1 MNTPQRTLTIYMMP
15 ASCPGGGTRL
25 SAMGFGSDGT
35 MWIDPADMGI
45 GPQHAPL
52 LAKISGGKYLV
63 PNPVTGEVMIN
74 AKVAL
79 EVIPDAERRESW
91 RKHVES
97 MIRDHQQ
104 IQQQIVA
111 HNESTRNN

>member
-1 MNTPQRTLTIYMMP
+1 MNTRQRTLTIYMMP
-15 ASCPGGGTRL
+15 VSCPGGGTRL
-25 SAMGFGSDGT
+25 SAMCFGSDGT

-45 GPQHAPL
+45 GPQHAPQ
-52 LAKISGGKYLV
+52 LAKISGGKFLV
-63 PNPVTGEVMIN
+63 PNPVTGEVLIN

-79 EVIPDAERRESW
+79 EVIHDADRRESW

-111 HNESTRNN
+111 HNESARNN

>member
-1 MNTPQRTLTIYMMP
+1 MNTQQRTLTIYMMP
-15 ASCPGGGTRL
+15 VSCPGGGTRL

-79 EVIPDAERRESW
+79 EVIADPGQRESW
-91 RKHVES
+91 RKHVAS
-97 MIRDHQQ
+97 MIQEHQQ
-104 IQQQIVA
+104 IQQQAIA
-111 HNESTRNN
+111 QNESTRNN